1 MTLTERLQ
9 AQLAARAATNP
20 RMRAILRR
28 IQAGT
33 ASFSDTALYTRYL
46 GEMLGGI
53 LADALPDAAPEEIAE
68 AARVLLREAHADVTA
83 QAAIVQEIQDRQLGA
98 SLAAKRPKYPAG
110 RVEKVASSLA
120 DQTVPVETRQRRA
133 RNASANVEAS
143 YHDEFIKENARIRS
157 DAGFSCKTVRLG
169 TQCCPWCAK
178 LTGSYPAGSEPRDLF
193 RRHDNCTCTIIY
205 ETRRTRQTLRGQG
218 KSWNVVEEV
227 ERKAPVRF
235 SRDEAKALQEAEMG
249 RYRGSTNVAKMVYLQ
264 PGIPLKSGSEI
275 TFARIDSEK
284 AVSTEFAAEMR
295 EEIDKFTETFGELP
309 DLRDIR
315 SGRYRG
321 DGVWGQFIQEERV
334 IELYGIGGK
343 NGKKQITQVA
353 QQEKA
358 NGQWSTSSPFHP
370 LRHELGHALQQ
381 QRELTDPNWTAKREE
396 IENLRISIVNDLTDP
411 DGSVKMKEM
420 KGKLSKYGFIDTDE
434 FISESIAEYLNG
446 PEKTRSTAKKV
457 IEILQRGEAFYV
469 DGDPG

>member
-9 AQLAARAATNP
+9 AQLAARTATDP

-28 IQAGT
+28 IRAGT

-46 GEMLGGI
+46 GEQLGGI

-68 AARVLLREAHADVTA
+68 ASRVLLREAHADVTA

-98 SLAAKRPKYPAG
+98 SLAAKCPKYPAG
-110 RVEKVASSLA
+110 RVEKVASSLT
-120 DQTVPVETRQRRA
+120 DQTVPVEKRQRRA
-133 RNASANVEAS
+133 RNASANVVAS

-227 ERKAPVRF
+227 ERKAPTRF

-249 RYRGSTNVAKMVYLQ
+249 RYRGLTNGAGSGMIKSIDVDDYEVVTYGKKISPEVSNVILETMKQCEKDGGFIISDISTKV
-264 PGIPLKSGSEI
+264 
-275 TFARIDSEK
+275 
-284 AVSTEFAAEMR
+284 VSTSAHGTPVLQIEPQPNGLLQLNVNVEYLAGKTL
-295 EEIDKFTETFGELP
+295 EEVNKAFLETPSTVVNSLEEAVIHESGHAISIKGMTVQKIQALYGELKNAGLP
-309 DLRDIR
+309 GVSKIALD
-315 SGRYRG
+315 
-321 DGVWGQFIQEERV
+321 DGAECLA
-334 IELYGIGGK
+334 ELE
-343 NGKKQITQVA
+343 V
-353 QQEKA
+353 
-358 NGQWSTSSPFHP
+358 
-370 LRHELGHALQQ
+370 LRHRG
-381 QRELTDPNWTAKREE
+381 
-396 IENLRISIVNDLTDP
+396 
-411 DGSVKMKEM
+411 VKV
-420 KGKLSKYGFIDTDE
+420 SKTL
-434 FISESIAEYLNG
+434 A
-446 PEKTRSTAKKV
+446 
-457 IEILQRGEAFYV
+457 AFYKKYMGR
-469 DGDPG
+469 DH

>member
-9 AQLAARAATNP
+9 AQLAARAATDP

-133 RNASANVEAS
+133 RNASANVVAS
-143 YHDEFIKENARIRS
+143 YHDTFIKENARIRS

-227 ERKAPVRF
+227 EREAPVRF
-235 SRDEAKALQEAEMG
+235 SSDEAKALQEAEMG
-249 RYRGSTNVAKMVYLQ
+249 RYRGLTNASER
-264 PGIPLKSGSEI
+264 GTIPISRNMS
-275 TFARIDSEK
+275 A
-284 AVSTEFAAEMR
+284 
-295 EEIDKFTETFGELP
+295 
-309 DLRDIR
+309 
-315 SGRYRG
+315 
-321 DGVWGQFIQEERV
+321 
-334 IELYGIGGK
+334 
-343 NGKKQITQVA
+343 A
-353 QQEKA
+353 QQEPPDFDSYKIVDDPDA
-358 NGQWSTSSPFHP
+358 VEQMKKTISET
-370 LRHELGHALQQ
+370 LGID
-381 QRELTDPNWTAKREE
+381 EGM
-396 IENLRISIVNDLTDP
+396 VDLTGIRNVEVLEPFVKRLQRIKADTGMQFP
-411 DGSVKMKEM
+411 GIISLPKLGSSDLDVA
-420 KGKLSKYGFIDTDE
+420 GFNPFDHKLYLCSKYFNSKELLLAALKDWTSKDI
-434 FISESIAEYLNG
+434 FPKQAKSIAYLAEHEAAHIRIPDALLEGDEANRLFRKRKLTSRNDRDIYEYFADVVAIYRLSPNTTDSHILKAIEFLRKG
-446 PEKTRSTAKKV
+446 GV
-457 IEILQRGEAFYV
+457 II
-469 DGDPG
+469 